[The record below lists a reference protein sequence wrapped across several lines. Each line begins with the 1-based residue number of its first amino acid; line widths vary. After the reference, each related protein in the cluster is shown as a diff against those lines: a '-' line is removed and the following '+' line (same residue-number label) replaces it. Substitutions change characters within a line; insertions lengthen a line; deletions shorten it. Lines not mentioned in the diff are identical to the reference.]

1 MAYCVKKGQFT
12 SQPCPRRWFDGK
24 IFGNYHQ
31 RSQNWKFSLEI
42 FALRNGGIQETA
54 GPNSRY
60 GQAGR
65 VLGKTLVWSMDI
77 MYFDVFFQV
86 RIDHRTRSLSFGTD
100 LGVAQKE
107 DVAEGPCLQSMP
119 SEQIR
124 NQLIHFSQALH
135 QAVDLIQPKQIKVR
149 HTPDFFLVL
158 GFYLAAIWPN
168 LLKAKQKPIPCLLCI
183 DRS

>member
-1 MAYCVKKGQFT
+1 MFA
-12 SQPCPRRWFDGK
+12 CP
-24 IFGNYHQ
+24 
-31 RSQNWKFSLEI
+31 NWRYL
-42 FALRNGGIQETA
+42 GICL
-54 GPNSRY
+54 SK
-60 GQAGR
+60 GQAGQ
-65 VLGKTLVWSMDI
+65 VLGKTLVWSMNI

-158 GFYLAAIWPN
+158 GFYRVAIKPN
-168 LLKAKQKPIPCLLCI
+168 QLKAKQKPIPSLALIASNFYITYILFKSSWCLLQQIWGTTNDIVKSSRCG
-183 DRS
+183 D